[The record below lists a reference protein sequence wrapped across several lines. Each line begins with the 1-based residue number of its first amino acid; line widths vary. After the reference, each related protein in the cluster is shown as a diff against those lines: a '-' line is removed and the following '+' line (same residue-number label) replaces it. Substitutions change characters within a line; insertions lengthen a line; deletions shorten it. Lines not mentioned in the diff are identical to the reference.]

1 MTNLEMTRGDANGI
15 PVLRLRG
22 RLTLGEGS
30 RALRALITDLA
41 AEGHKNLLLDLGE
54 VSYMDSSGLGALVS
68 GYNSLKGGG
77 GVVALFNV
85 PKRIENLLEMSRLT
99 SLFPMFAT
107 EQDAAG
113 HFSGAA

>member
-41 AEGHKNLLLDLGE
+41 AEDIKICCWIW
-54 VSYMDSSGLGALVS
+54 ARCPIWT
-68 GYNSLKGGG
+68 
-77 GVVALFNV
+77 V
-85 PKRIENLLEMSRLT
+85 PGWERWCRGITR
-99 SLFPMFAT
+99 
-107 EQDAAG
+107 
-113 HFSGAA
+113 

>member
-1 MTNLEMTRGDANGI
+1 MTNLEMIRADANGI

-30 RALRALITDLA
+30 RALRGLITDLA
-41 AEGHKNLLLDLGE
+41 AEGHKNLLLDLAE

-68 GYNSLKGGG
+68 GYNTLKGGG
-77 GVVALFNV
+77 GVVGLFNV
-85 PKRIENLLEMSRLT
+85 PKRIESLLEMSRLT
-99 SLFPMFAT
+99 TLFPMFAT

-113 HFSGAA
+113 HFSGS